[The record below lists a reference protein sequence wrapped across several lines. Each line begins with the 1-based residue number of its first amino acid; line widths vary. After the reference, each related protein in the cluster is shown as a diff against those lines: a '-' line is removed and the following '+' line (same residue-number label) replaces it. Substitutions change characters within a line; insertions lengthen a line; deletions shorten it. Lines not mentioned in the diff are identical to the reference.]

1 MRTPLALLLCL
12 ALPLTSQARW
22 EVKSEFQLHLTEPL
36 FDKLIE
42 DFWQSL
48 QGTQNVPAGDVTF
61 DAGNQTSVRINN
73 INVSVNYAFP
83 LPKRV
88 SPTVREWE
96 LASSNIGARV
106 TAAQM
111 LVTQIQTQEIGG
123 IIFENVVTVE
133 CRNIALVLPAGAAMI
148 KARVRAEVAQNQVQL
163 TMPSYDAQWGETAW
177 QVEALN
183 CPTLANIKGTI
194 KEQIVKYLSSFENLD
209 QEVGVAIRTKFATW
223 SKDASLLLL
232 SQLEL
237 PTKSDYLRVYYEP
250 KEAKENGGK
259 GLLLSGTL
267 RFDYPFVAQGQEFVQ
282 EFKLPAGTTV
292 TNQASPQLLIPF
304 ATIRAMMMGEYF
316 AGKLE
321 YTTRSSDIPAFTDLM
336 QSRFQQ
342 WIGWPDLLTYDKE
355 TTFLFQ
361 FLPLGPPSFEN
372 ASAGA
377 AGSINGDLNLPLSVR
392 VFAPLSGK
400 WSPYVE
406 FRTLLA
412 GNANMTLQQNGKV
425 NFKITASEQPS
436 TYAFSQKYVQQYDP
450 NTRIAIDTIASA
462 TRDSLNADGMQL
474 NLPTFTVGKQLQLVP
489 QSWNLQ
495 NNTVLKLDFVATST
509 AAAAVTTT
517 KVKTSTNK
525 TLAVT
530 TAKKAVTS
538 SGSKKR

>member
-1 MRTPLALLLCL
+1 MRSPLALLLCL

-48 QGTQNVPAGDVTF
+48 QGTQNVPAGNVSF
-61 DAGNQTSVRINN
+61 DAGNRTSVLING
-73 INVSVNYAFP
+73 INVKVNYAFP
-83 LPKRV
+83 VPKRV

-96 LASSNIGARV
+96 LASNNIGARV
-106 TAAQM
+106 TADQM

-133 CRNIALVLPAGAAMI
+133 CRNIALVLPQGAASI

-163 TMPSYDAQWGETAW
+163 TMPSYNAQWGETAW

-183 CPTLANIKGTI
+183 CPTLANIQGTI

-209 QEVGVAIRTKFATW
+209 QEVGIAIREKFATW

-237 PTKSDYLRVYYEP
+237 PTKSDYLKVYYEP
-250 KEAKENGGK
+250 KEAKENNGK
-259 GLLLSGTL
+259 GLVLSGTL
-267 RFDYPFVAQGQEFVQ
+267 RFDYPYVAQGQEFTQ

-292 TNQASPQLLIPF
+292 TDQASPQLLIPF
-304 ATIRAMMMGEYF
+304 KTIQAMMMGEYF

-321 YTTRSSDIPAFTDLM
+321 YTTRSSELPAFNALM
-336 QSRFQQ
+336 QSRFKQ

-361 FLPLGPPSFEN
+361 FLPLGPPSFDN
-372 ASAGA
+372 AKAGA
-377 AGSINGDLNLPLSVR
+377 SGSINGDLNLPLSVR
-392 VFAPLSGK
+392 MFAPLSGK
-400 WSPYVE
+400 WTPYVE

-412 GNANMTLQQNGKV
+412 GNANMTLQKDGKV
-425 NFKITASEQPS
+425 NFKIDATEQPA
-436 TYAFSQKYVQQYDP
+436 TYAFAQKYIQQYNP
-450 NTRIAIDTIASA
+450 STKIAISTIAAAS
-462 TRDSLNADGMQL
+462 RDSLSGEGMQMS
-474 NLPTFTVGKQLQLVP
+474 LPTFTVGKQLQLVP
-489 QSWNLQ
+489 QGWNLQ
-495 NNTVLKLDFVATST
+495 GNQVLKLDFTAAST
-509 AAAAVTTT
+509 ATAAVASTT
-517 KVKTSTNK
+517 VKTSTNK
-525 TLAVT
+525 TLT
-530 TAKKAVTS
+530 VTS
-538 SGSKKR
+538 SSSKKR